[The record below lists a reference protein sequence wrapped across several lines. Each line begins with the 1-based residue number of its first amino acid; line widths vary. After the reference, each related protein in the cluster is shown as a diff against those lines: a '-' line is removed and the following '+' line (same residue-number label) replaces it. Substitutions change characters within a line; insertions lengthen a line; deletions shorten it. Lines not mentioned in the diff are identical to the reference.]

1 MFTGIKSKNHRKG
14 VCNDG
19 VWQVTKTKKDN
30 VPTEDRAPPPWPQP
44 AGIFSKDK
52 FSPLKFL
59 ATLHRLY
66 SLVVADGVSQMDLPL
81 EYQAFLGL
89 LEQRLESTPTGIFF
103 PLYSHLTTSDSIPH
117 QWIDERDGRRFL
129 RLHCLQG
136 DSEMPPLD
144 FRPGGGTATSPS

>member
-14 VCNDG
+14 TCNDG
-19 VWQVTKTKKDN
+19 VWQVAKTDKDN
-30 VPTEDRAPPPWPQP
+30 TPTQDRAPPPWPQP

-59 ATLHRLY
+59 ATLRRLY
-66 SLVVADGVSQMDLPL
+66 SLVVTDGVNQMDLPL

-103 PLYSHLTTSDSIPH
+103 PLYSHLMLSDSVPR

-129 RLHCLQG
+129 RLHCLQ
-136 DSEMPPLD
+136 EE
-144 FRPGGGTATSPS
+144 T